1 MKNGSEQKM
10 HMKIFDMFVLRE
22 NLDENMLKT
31 ENINIIVEQKNGLLQ
46 NSPPHFLQISR
57 KFMECRDDYIKDITS

>member
-1 MKNGSEQKM
+1 MKNGLEQKM

-46 NSPPHFLQISR
+46 NSPPHFL
-57 KFMECRDDYIKDITS
+57 